1 MFQITIY
8 TDNLNEIETL
18 KSEFQIQN
26 IVKYQWIY

>member
-1 MFQITIY
+1 MFQITVY

-18 KSEFQIQN
+18 KSELQIQN